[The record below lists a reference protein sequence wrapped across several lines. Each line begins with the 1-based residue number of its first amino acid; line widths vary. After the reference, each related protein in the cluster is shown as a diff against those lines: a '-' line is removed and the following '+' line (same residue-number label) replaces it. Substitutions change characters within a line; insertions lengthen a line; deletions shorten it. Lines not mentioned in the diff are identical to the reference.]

1 MRVAP
6 RPVEAA
12 GRGRRRGVG
21 RFLVVIVLLAEPL
34 HGPVQRRPRRV
45 GARRAG
51 AGRRAEGGL
60 REVITY

>member
-21 RFLVVIVLLAEPL
+21 RFLLAVLLAEPL
-34 HGPVQRRPRRV
+34 HGPVQRRPRRA

-51 AGRRAEGGL
+51 AGRRAEGRV